1 MTNDQISPGRTA
13 SPVGGDLELPRP
25 PGVIR
30 RFMAAHPVVVDA
42 VIAGV
47 YLVPTIVIGIVWMFT
62 DPTWQNAVRL
72 GLAAVA
78 GAALFVRRHYPV
90 AVFGV
95 ALVSMVAS
103 LFLGREVDFI
113 VVLFALYAIAVYR
126 SARAAWIAF
135 GVVSVTT
142 AAALGFGALFLGGA
156 TVPIGGEPATSP
168 VPAQGNTY
176 APFDSN
182 PTASWITV
190 VLISLFWVLIGI
202 NIGNR
207 RRYLVA
213 LIDRAQQLA
222 RERDQQAVIA
232 AAAERGRIAREMHD
246 IVSHSLTVMITLADG
261 SSRLAESSPERS
273 ADAMRMV
280 AETGRSALG
289 DMRRLLGVLRATEGG
304 GAQREPQPGIGELG
318 ELVERFRAAG
328 LAVRI
333 TITGTAPTD
342 TGQQLTVFRVVQEAL
357 TNALRYAAL
366 ATVVDVKIAYSAS
379 AISITVDDDATVH
392 GAPGQGTGRGLLGLR
407 ERVGLY
413 GGTLE
418 AGPKPGGG
426 WRLRALFDTIEKHPE
441 PQGDTP

>member
-1 MTNDQISPGRTA
+1 M
-13 SPVGGDLELPRP
+13 
-25 PGVIR
+25 
-30 RFMAAHPVVVDA
+30 DA

-47 YLVPTIVIGIVWMFT
+47 YLVPTIIIGIVWMFA
-62 DPTWQNAVRL
+62 DPTWQNALRL
-72 GLAAVA
+72 GLSAFA
-78 GAALFVRRHYPV
+78 GAALLLRRRFPV
-90 AVFGV
+90 AVFAI
-95 ALVSMVAS
+95 ALVAMLAT
-103 LFLGREVDFI
+103 LFLGHEVDF
-113 VVLFALYAIAVYR
+113 VAVLVALYAIAVYR
-126 SARAAWIAF
+126 SAPAAWIAF
-135 GVVSVTT
+135 GVVSVST
-142 AAALGFGALFLGGA
+142 AAALGLGVLLFGGAAAQLGG
-156 TVPIGGEPATSP
+156 ESPAAVIAGDRS
-168 VPAQGNTY
+168 TY
-176 APFDSN
+176 EPFDSN

-261 SSRLAESSPERS
+261 SSRLAETSPERS

-289 DMRRLLGVLRATEGG
+289 DMRRLLGVLRAAEGD
-304 GAQREPQPGIGELG
+304 GADREPQPGIGELG

-328 LAVRI
+328 LPVRI
-333 TITGTAPTD
+333 TVTGAAPTD

-366 ATVVDVKIAYSAS
+366 ATAVDVKIAYETG
-379 AISITVDDDATVH
+379 AISITVEDDAAVH
-392 GAPGQGTGRGLLGLR
+392 GASGQGTGRGLLGLR

-418 AGPKPGGG
+418 AGPRSGGG
-426 WRLRALFDTIEKHPE
+426 WRLRAVFDTIENHTDNR
-441 PQGDTP
+441 GDTQ